1 MTEATDLCRKCI
13 LRLTPYVPGKPIEEV
28 KRELGIE
35 DIIKLASNENPL
47 GPSPKALEAMRAAL
61 ENVGQYPEGSCYE
74 LRHAVA
80 KHLDVLPEMLI
91 FGSGADEVI
100 HYIGTALLLGD
111 DEVVQGD
118 PSFVQYKAA
127 ATLMDCPAHL
137 VPLKDWT
144 HDLDAMLARV
154 NERTKLFFI
163 SNPNNPTGTIVWAD
177 AVERVLDAL
186 PERCLLVLDEAYYE
200 YVDDPAYT
208 RSIEWV
214 KQGKNVIALR
224 TFSKIYA
231 LAGLRV
237 GYGVAPVRLIELLE
251 RVRLPFNVNSVA
263 QVGGIASLQDP
274 YQVTRTR
281 EQNQRSKNYIYGELE
296 KMRLPYT
303 PTQANF
309 VWMDVKR
316 DCKEVFTGLIKRGVI
331 VRTGDI
337 FGAPTHI
344 RVTTGTDEQNERF
357 ISTLRHVLGLP
368 KGEVLAR

>member
-1 MTEATDLCRKCI
+1 MTDATGLCRKCI

-28 KRELGIE
+28 KRELGID

-47 GPSPKALEAMRAAL
+47 GPSPKALEAMKAAL
-61 ENVGQYPEGSCYE
+61 NNIGQYPEGSCYE
-74 LRHAVA
+74 LRQAVA

-100 HYIGTALLLGD
+100 HYIGVALLDGD
-111 DEVVQGD
+111 DEIVQAH
-118 PSFVQYKAA
+118 PSFVQYCAA
-127 ATLMDCPAHL
+127 ATLMDCPARM

-144 HDLDAMLARV
+144 HDLDAMLAAV

-186 PERCLLVLDEAYYE
+186 PERCVMVLDEAYYE

-214 KQGKNVIALR
+214 RQGRNVITLR

-237 GYGVAPVRLIELLE
+237 GYGIAPVRLIELLE

-274 YQVTRTR
+274 DQVTRTR
-281 EQNQRSKNYIYGELE
+281 EQNRRSKEYIYGELQ
-296 KMRLPYT
+296 KMGLPYT

-309 VWMDVKR
+309 IWMDVQR
-316 DCKEVFTGLIKRGVI
+316 DCKEVFTELMKRGVI

-357 ISTLRHVLGLP
+357 ISTLREVLG
-368 KGEVLAR
+368 R

>member
-28 KRELGIE
+28 KRELGID

-47 GPSPKALEAMRAAL
+47 GPSPKALEAMKAAL
-61 ENVGQYPEGSCYE
+61 ANVGQYPEGSCFE

-100 HYIGTALLLGD
+100 HYIGVALLDGD
-111 DEVVQGD
+111 DEIVQAH
-118 PSFVQYKAA
+118 PSFVQYCAA
-127 ATLMDCPAHL
+127 ATLMDCGAHM
-137 VPLKDWT
+137 VPLRDWT
-144 HDLDAMLARV
+144 HDLDAMLAKV

-163 SNPNNPTGTIVWAD
+163 TNPNNPTGTIVWAD

-186 PERCLLVLDEAYYE
+186 PERCVLVLDEAYYE

-214 KQGKNVIALR
+214 RQGRNVIALR

-237 GYGVAPVRLIELLE
+237 GYGVAPVGLIELLE

-263 QVGGIASLQDP
+263 QVGGIASLGDA

-281 EQNQRSKNYIYGELE
+281 EQNQRSKSFIYGELE
-296 KMRLPYT
+296 KMGLPYT

-309 VWMDVKR
+309 VWMDTQR
-316 DCKEVFTGLIKRGVI
+316 DCKEVFTELMKRGVI

-357 ISTLRHVLGLP
+357 ISTLR
-368 KGEVLAR
+368 EVLAP

>member
-1 MTEATDLCRKCI
+1 MTESTGLCRKCI

-28 KRELGIE
+28 KRELGI
-35 DIIKLASNENPL
+35 DNVIKLASNENPL

-80 KHLDVLPEMLI
+80 KHLGVQPDMLI

-100 HYIGTALLLGD
+100 HYIGIALLD
-111 DEVVQGD
+111 AEDEIVQAH
-118 PSFVQYKAA
+118 PSFVQYCAA

-137 VPLKDWT
+137 VPLKNWT
-144 HDLDAMLARV
+144 HDLDAMLAKV

-177 AVERVLDAL
+177 EVERVLDAL
-186 PERCLLVLDEAYYE
+186 PKRCVMVLDEAYYE

-214 KQGKNVIALR
+214 RQGRNVIVLR

-231 LAGLRV
+231 LAGLRI
-237 GYGVAPVRLIELLE
+237 GYGVAPAHLIELLE

-263 QVGGIASLQDP
+263 QAGAVASLQDP
-274 YQVTRTR
+274 HQVVRTR
-281 EQNQRSKNYIYGELE
+281 EQNQRSKSYIYEELD
-296 KMRLPYT
+296 KMGLPYT
-303 PTQANF
+303 PSQANF
-309 VWMDVKR
+309 VWIDVQR
-316 DCKEVFTGLIKRGVI
+316 DCKQVFTELMKRGVI

-357 ISTLRHVLGLP
+357 VSTLREVLGLL
-368 KGEVLAR
+368 KSEVIA